1 LGWLQ
6 NIFGQSKSFNEASY
20 SALLDIGAQTA
31 AGVFVSPSEALRC
44 QPFAAGHRIRC
55 ETLGVLSLKFYRRED
70 DTSVEAK
77 DHPLYRLLHDR
88 PNPWTSA
95 VSFVMRMES
104 DTIMHGD
111 AYAFANRVD
120 GKIVELIRLDPS
132 RVAVDHDPVTL
143 EPTYKLSLNDGG
155 SRPFPWRDILHVP
168 SPNGRSAAKD
178 AAQAIGLAIALEKH
192 AATTLGKGARPS
204 GLFKSKKKFSDIA
217 YERLKRSWNNSDERG
232 GTVILEEDGDFTPLT
247 FSSVDLQFQEMRAF
261 QILEIGRA
269 LGIPPTLMFEFGR
282 ATWSNAEEMGQAFR
296 TFTILGRCKVWEGA
310 ISRLLT
316 EDEQDEYYPEF
327 LTDSLVRADMA
338 ARFEA
343 FSKACGGPWMTV
355 DEVRSIDNR
364 SAIDGGGALRP
375 PANAVGVTDPKEP
388 PARPK
393 PHAVA
398 A

>member
-1 LGWLQ
+1 
-6 NIFGQSKSFNEASY
+6 
-20 SALLDIGAQTA
+20 
-31 AGVFVSPSEALRC
+31 
-44 QPFAAGHRIRC
+44 
-55 ETLGVLSLKFYRRED
+55 
-70 DTSVEAK
+70 
-77 DHPLYRLLHDR
+77 
-88 PNPWTSA
+88 
-95 VSFVMRMES
+95 
-104 DTIMHGD
+104 
-111 AYAFANRVD
+111 
-120 GKIVELIRLDPS
+120 
-132 RVAVDHDPVTL
+132 
-143 EPTYKLSLNDGG
+143 
-155 SRPFPWRDILHVP
+155 
-168 SPNGRSAAKD
+168 
-178 AAQAIGLAIALEKH
+178 
-192 AATTLGKGARPS
+192 
-204 GLFKSKKKFSDIA
+204 
-217 YERLKRSWNNSDERG
+217 LKRSWNNSDERG